1 MNKTNDG
8 TTPRPWRVHLGRSVM
23 TWVTAESPKGLEGI
37 KGATGEESTEYY
49 GGNMIAESVTP
60 ANARLIVRAVNAH
73 DDLLAAAKAA
83 LDPDPCHYDH
93 DGDCQAH
100 GITNP
105 CEQKLLRDA
114 IAKAEPAK

>member
-1 MNKTNDG
+1 MKLKPQFVMA
-8 TTPRPWRVHLGRSVM
+8 TPTAQNSIEFRMRIEGSENWSLTKHSRASMRLGKLFEA
-23 TWVTAESPKGLEGI
+23 AE
-37 KGATGEESTEYY
+37 
-49 GGNMIAESVTP
+49 
-60 ANARLIVRAVNAH
+60 
-73 DDLLAAAKAA
+73 DLLEAAKAV

-114 IAKAEPAK
+114 IAKAEESNDA